1 MNIKVTSLCIGDIY
15 QKTTVRKEFR
25 PGKFGT
31 DVTSVPYKENA
42 LLIKVGSGYVD
53 IDTIKNE
60 KSLKEKYNEVNALG
74 EFRNG
79 CGILRDTIPFDD
91 NEGLLYVDYES
102 IKDTSYDTPAISFK
116 KLKKVRENNGKNINH
131 RRRQSN

>member
-15 QKTTVRKEFR
+15 KKITVRKEFS

-31 DVTSVPYKENA
+31 NVTSVPYKENA

-53 IDTIKNE
+53 IDTVKDE
-60 KSLKEKYNEVNALG
+60 KTLKKKYNEVNALG
-74 EFRNG
+74 NFRNG

-91 NEGLLYVDYES
+91 NEGLLFVDYES
-102 IKDTSYDTPAISFK
+102 IKDTGYEGSTVSFK
-116 KLKKVRENNGKNINH
+116 RLKKVRVNNGKDINN
-131 RRRQSN
+131 RR

>member
-1 MNIKVTSLCIGDIY
+1 MNIKVTSLCTGDIY
-15 QKTTVRKEFR
+15 KKITVRKEFR

-31 DVTSVPYKENA
+31 DVKSVPYKENA

-53 IDTIKNE
+53 IDTVKNE
-60 KSLKEKYNEVNALG
+60 KDLKEKYNEVIALG
-74 EFRNG
+74 DFRNG

-102 IKDTSYDTPAISFK
+102 IKDTSYDTKAVSFK
-116 KLKKVRENNGKNINH
+116 KLKKVR
-131 RRRQSN
+131 

>member
-31 DVTSVPYKENA
+31 DVKSVLYKENA
-42 LLIKVGSGYVD
+42 LLIKVGSGYID
-53 IDTIKNE
+53 IDTVKNE
-60 KSLKEKYNEVNALG
+60 KDLKEKYNEVNALG

-79 CGILRDTIPFDD
+79 CGILRDTIPFDA

-102 IKDTSYDTPAISFK
+102 IKDTSYDTKSMSFK
-116 KLKKVRENNGKNINH
+116 RLKKVRENNGKNTNY
-131 RRRQSN
+131 RRR

>member
-15 QKTTVRKEFR
+15 QKITVRKEFR

-31 DVTSVPYKENA
+31 DVKSVLYKENA

-53 IDTIKNE
+53 IDTVKNE
-60 KSLKEKYNEVNALG
+60 KDLKEKYNEVNALG

-79 CGILRDTIPFDD
+79 CGILRDTIPFDA

-102 IKDTSYDTPAISFK
+102 IKDTSYDTKAMSFK
-116 KLKKVRENNGKNINH
+116 RLKKVRENNGKNTNY
-131 RRRQSN
+131 RRR